1 VLLGLYRLASLAA
14 PPALRLVLARRL
26 ARGKEDGARL
36 GERRG
41 EAGSA
46 RPTGRLVWLHGASIG
61 EAVSALPLIE
71 RLLARD
77 PAGHVLVTTG
87 TVTSARIMA
96 ERLPHGARHQFV
108 PVDALPWVARFLDHW
123 RPDAALWIESEL
135 WPNLV
140 GETARRGVPMALI
153 NARMS
158 DRSFRRWQRW
168 PGLARGLVGGFRLV
182 LAQSERDAERY
193 RALGAGDARAAGN
206 LKFAAQ
212 PLAADAAALAALRS
226 ALGARPAIVAASF
239 HPGEDAVL
247 AAALTHPAWP
257 RAALAILVP
266 RHPEKA
272 AAMRATLEA
281 RGLAVAR
288 RSAGEVVA
296 PETRVYL
303 ADTLGELGLFYRA
316 GMAAVIGGS
325 FVPHGGQNPLEPAL
339 LGKPVVLGPHMDNF
353 AAVAEAL
360 LAAGGARRAA
370 DGAALALALA
380 ELAET
385 DAAARAGAA
394 ALAAAEAERGVLDRV
409 MTALEPLLPAK
420 ETARA
425 PA

>member
-1 VLLGLYRLASLAA
+1 MLLGLYRLASLAA
-14 PPALRLVLARRL
+14 PPALRLVLARRR
-26 ARGKEDGARL
+26 ARGKEDAARL

-41 EAGSA
+41 EPGAERPAGS
-46 RPTGRLVWLHGASIG
+46 LVWIHGASIG

-96 ERLPHGARHQFV
+96 ERLPQGARHQFV
-108 PVDALPWVARFLDHW
+108 PADALPWVRRFLDHW

-140 GETARRGVPMALI
+140 AETARRGVPMALV
-153 NARMS
+153 NARLS
-158 DRSFRRWQRW
+158 DRSFQRWRRW
-168 PGLARGLVGGFRLV
+168 PGLARALVGAFRLV
-182 LAQSERDAERY
+182 LAQTARDAERY
-193 RALGAGDARAAGN
+193 RALGAANARAAGN

-212 PLAADAAALAALRS
+212 PLAADAAAEAEFRR
-226 ALGARPAIVAASF
+226 ALGGRPAVVAASF

-247 AAALTHPAWP
+247 AAALASPAWP
-257 RAALAILVP
+257 RDALAILVP

-272 AAMRATLEA
+272 GAMRAALEA

-288 RSAGEVVA
+288 RSAGDTIGPA
-296 PETRVYL
+296 TRVYL

-316 GMAAVIGGS
+316 AAAAVIGGS
-325 FVPHGGQNPLEPAL
+325 FVPHGGQNPLEAAL
-339 LGKPVVLGPHMDNF
+339 LGKPAVLGPHMANF

-360 LAAGGARRAA
+360 VAAGGARRAE
-370 DGAALALALA
+370 DGPALAAALAAYVG
-380 ELAET
+380 T
-385 DAAARAGAA
+385 DAGARAGDAA
-394 ALAAAEAERGVLDRV
+394 RAAAEAERGVLDRV
-409 MTALEPLLPAK
+409 LVALEPVLPAR
-420 ETARA
+420 EAARA